1 MDDSLVLVERRTVSS
16 LLSPA
21 PLSSD
26 GSSSSSSHHKHNQKV
41 VGVVT
46 LNRPSALNAL
56 TFGMIKRIAEAF
68 RSFEDDGDVS
78 CAVLCATGKGF
89 CAGIDLKAANQVFK
103 RDVTASHEFDVV
115 HQMERCR
122 FPIVG
127 VVHGAAIT
135 AGFEI
140 ALACDILVASEDA
153 FFMDTHC
160 KWSIMPGWGLSQ
172 KLPRLVGINN
182 ARLASLTS
190 CKVSSSRAL
199 AWGLVQSVHGTR
211 DLALEE
217 ALRIC
222 QRVCRNDEGTV
233 RAYKSVLQ
241 RGYACTYEEG
251 RELERR
257 VAWNA
262 YGEMDTDHFK
272 RLAKFKSKL

>member
-1 MDDSLVLVERRTVSS
+1 MAASSSSSDDDSSELVLVERRT
-16 LLSPA
+16 LLSSP
-21 PLSSD
+21 
-26 GSSSSSSHHKHNQKV
+26 SSSSDQKKV
-41 VGVVT
+41 VGLVT

-56 TFGMIKRIAEAF
+56 TFGMIKTIAGAF

-78 CAVLCATGKGF
+78 CAVLCARGKGF
-89 CAGIDLKAANQVFK
+89 CAGVDLKAASQVFK
-103 RDVTASHEFDVV
+103 RRDSYADSYEFDVV
-115 HQMERCR
+115 HQMERCS

-140 ALACDILVASEDA
+140 ALACDVLVASEDA
-153 FFMDTHC
+153 FFADTHC
-160 KWSIMPGWGLSQ
+160 KWGIMPGWGLSQ

-190 CKVSSSRAL
+190 CKVSSGKAL

-211 DLALEE
+211 DLALQE

-233 RAYKSVLQ
+233 RAYKSVLN
-241 RGYACTYEEG
+241 RGYGCTYEEG

-262 YGEMDTDHFK
+262 YGEMDPDHFK
-272 RLAKFKSKL
+272 RLARFKSKL